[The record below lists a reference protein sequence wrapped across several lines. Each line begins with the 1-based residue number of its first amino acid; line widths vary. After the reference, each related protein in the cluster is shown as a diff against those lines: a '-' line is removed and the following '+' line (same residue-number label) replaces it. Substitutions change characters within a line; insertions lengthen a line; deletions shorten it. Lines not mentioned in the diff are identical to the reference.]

1 MQKELNKI
9 ADIVS
14 GYTFRESIQNDPN
27 GEISVLQA
35 KNVSLSKDITSTEE
49 LVKVSSHSIR
59 TPLFLEYN
67 DVILVSRGS
76 GAGTFKSNVFN
87 TYDNNVVSSSSV
99 YVIRIKDPMVLPKF
113 VSLYLNSEVGQRKL
127 QKIVSGAVIQTILL
141 KNLTDFKIPIPPI
154 HIQKSIIALQENV
167 QEQERIM
174 KLKQEIQKTIINA
187 SFNNL
192 VNN

>member
-14 GYTFRESIQNDPN
+14 GYTFRESIQNDTN

-67 DVILVSRGS
+67 DVVLVSRGS

-87 TYDNNVVSSSSV
+87 TYDKNVVPSSSV
-99 YVIRIKDPMVLPKF
+99 HVIRIKDPMVLPKY
-113 VSLYLNSEVGQRKL
+113 VSLYLNSVAGQMKL
-127 QKIVSGAVIQTILL
+127 QKIMSGAVIQTVPL
-141 KNLTDFKIPIPPI
+141 KHLVDFKIPMPPI
-154 HIQKSIIALQENV
+154 HMQKSIIALHENL

-174 KLKQEIQKTIINA
+174 KRKQEIQKTIINA